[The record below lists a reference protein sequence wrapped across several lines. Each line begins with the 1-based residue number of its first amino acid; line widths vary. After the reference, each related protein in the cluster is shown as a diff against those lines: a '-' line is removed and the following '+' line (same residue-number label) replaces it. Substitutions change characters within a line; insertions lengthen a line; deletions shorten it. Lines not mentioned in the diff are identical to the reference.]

1 MEQHNLAKLGITFS
15 SIEGK
20 IASRFATEI
29 DVVREPCK
37 SCEFPLGLSDDL
49 LVGEHLDRPPREGG
63 EQNCTIHGEG
73 GQPFIDRINM
83 RFFFFLRG
91 FGRSTCFPPTD
102 MDNSVSSLS
111 VKRDEFSGSS
121 KSNSTYSPRKIACL
135 VFVET

>member
-1 MEQHNLAKLGITFS
+1 MSKIVQYTAKADSHL
-15 SIEGK
+15 SIE
-20 IASRFATEI
+20 STC
-29 DVVREPCK
+29 V
-37 SCEFPLGLSDDL
+37 
-49 LVGEHLDRPPREGG
+49 
-63 EQNCTIHGEG
+63 
-73 GQPFIDRINM
+73 
-83 RFFFFLRG
+83 FFFFLRG